1 MCPHCS
7 NPGKKVVKGQPVCAA
22 CGMPVV
28 KADWEQASAQRKAM
42 RAQREALANPAPVV
56 SRVP

>member
-7 NPGKKVVKGQPVCAA
+7 NPGKKVVKDQLVCAA

-28 KADWEQASAQRKAM
+28 KADWANASEQRRAM
-42 RAQREALANPAPVV
+42 RAERERLANPAPVV
-56 SRVP
+56 TKLS